1 MIVSWII
8 FINSIPEIK
17 IINVYPDFLSPLLLL
32 LQEKQKEVF
41 SSAEKC
47 LKDLLKELDNH
58 FESLS
63 YEVEVKILEILL
75 EQARSTNECVLLTAF
90 EWINLFLSKYKYFL
104 IQNKKMKSPLTKSFT
119 AVTNKQSSNMHRGQG
134 VFLSGASGMSNF
146 VLEQPFEMR
155 SEDLTFTY
163 SVSDN
168 DRKIPFYLFPKVFDV
183 IVLSINNKNQEITRS
198 AYECNTELL
207 AMIDFYNEANYAKI
221 KLFEEVIKFYCKCE
235 EKDSTLELVLQWI
248 IRLFKKYHDE
258 LYSKVD
264 DFVESVVQV
273 LCHKKENIFD
283 SALEIICEI
292 ARHKEENIEII
303 FNIVMKKLSSD
314 KNLLESKGLAIIKKF
329 CSIISVDK
337 IYLTSADVLLKMKQS
352 VEFSQRM
359 INILN
364 LFLITG
370 KVRKL
375 QINLF

>member
-41 SSAEKC
+41 TCAEKC

-75 EQARSTNECVLLTAF
+75 EQAKSTNECVLLTAF

-104 IQNKKMKSPLTKSFT
+104 IQNKKMKSPLTKSFA
-119 AVTNKQSSNMHRGQG
+119 AVTNKQSSNLHRGQG
-134 VFLSGASGMSNF
+134 VFLSGTSGMSNF
-146 VLEQPFEMR
+146 MLEQPFEMR

-163 SVSDN
+163 SVSEN
-168 DRKIPFYLFPKVFDV
+168 DRKIPFYLFPKVFDI
-183 IVLSINNKNQEITRS
+183 IVLSINNKNADISKS
-198 AYECNTELL
+198 AYESNSELL
-207 AMIDFYNEANYAKI
+207 AMIDFYSEANYAKI
-221 KLFEEVIKFYCKCE
+221 KLFEEVIKSYCKCE
-235 EKDSTLELVLQWI
+235 EKESTLELVLQWI

-258 LYSKVD
+258 VYSKVD
-264 DFVESVVQV
+264 DFVESVIQV
-273 LCHKKENIFD
+273 LSHKKENIFD
-283 SALEIICEI
+283 SVIEIICEI

-303 FNIVMKKLSSD
+303 FNIVLKKLSSD
-314 KNLLESKGLAIIKKF
+314 KYLLESKGLEIIKKF

-337 IYLTSADVLLKMKQS
+337 IYLTSADVLIKMKQS
-352 VEFSQRM
+352 DEFKQRM

-364 LFLITG
+364 LYLITG
-370 KVRKL
+370 KVSRYR
-375 QINLF
+375 N